1 MRERTIARRV
11 EVVGIGLHKGVPVK
25 MVLEPLGV
33 GCGIVFARSDLHIE
47 LPLSYKS
54 VLDTT
59 MATTLGLQDNA
70 KMRIS
75 TVEHL
80 LSAISAYGI
89 DNLKISVDNEEIP
102 IMDGSAIAHC
112 MLLDEAGIVELE
124 APKSFMRITREVEVK
139 EGVKFAKISPSP
151 SLSFEFGIN
160 FAHPMIREQ
169 HYHFE
174 FSRQQYKEQIARAR
188 TFGFLQEVNYLRS
201 IGLARGGSL
210 NNCIV
215 LDEHGIV
222 NQEGLRYEEEFVRH
236 KILDA
241 MGDLA
246 FLGKNVVGAYHSYMG
261 SHKLNAMLV
270 QKVLETQSY
279 EVVHLSSAPQKHV
292 APTESREVAIAYN

>member
-1 MRERTIARRV
+1 MKERTIARSV
-11 EVVGIGLHKGVPVK
+11 EVVGIGLHKGVPVR
-25 MVLEPLGV
+25 MVLEPLGA
-33 GCGIVFARSDLHIE
+33 GHGIVFVRSDLHAQM
-47 LPLSYKS
+47 PLSHKS
-54 VLDTT
+54 VVDTT
-59 MATTLGLQDNA
+59 MATTLSSRNNPRA
-70 KMRIS
+70 RIS

-80 LSAISAYGI
+80 LSAVSAYGI

-124 APKSFMRITREVEVK
+124 APKSFMRITREVEVRD
-139 EGVKFAKISPSP
+139 GVKFAKISPNP
-151 SLSFEFGIN
+151 SLSFDFTIN
-160 FAHPMIREQ
+160 FPHPMIREQ

-201 IGLARGGSL
+201 IGLAKGGNL

-215 LDEHGIV
+215 LDEQGIV

-246 FLGKNVVGAYHSYMG
+246 FLGMGVIGAYHSYMG

-270 QKVLETQSY
+270 NEVLETQAY
-279 EVVHLSSAPQKHV
+279 EVVHVSPTPQKQDTSSA
-292 APTESREVAIAYN
+292 EVAVAYH

>member
-1 MRERTIARRV
+1 MNERTIARSV
-11 EVVGIGLHKGVPVK
+11 EVVGIGLHKGVPVR
-25 MVLEPLGV
+25 MVLEPLEAGR
-33 GCGIVFARSDLHIE
+33 GIVFARSDLQAQM
-47 LPLSYKS
+47 PLSHES
-54 VLDTT
+54 VVDTT
-59 MATTLGLQDNA
+59 MATTLAAPDNPKA
-70 KMRIS
+70 RIS

-80 LSAISAYGI
+80 LSAVSAYGI

-112 MLLDEAGIVELE
+112 MLLDEAGIVELDT
-124 APKSFMRITREVEVK
+124 PKSFMRITQEVEVRD
-139 EGVKFAKISPSP
+139 GPKFAKISPSS
-151 SLSFEFGIN
+151 SLSFDFGIN

-169 HYHFE
+169 RYYFE

-201 IGLARGGSL
+201 IGLAKGGNL

-215 LDEHGIV
+215 LDEHSIV
-222 NQEGLRYEEEFVRH
+222 NKEGLRYEEEFARH

-246 FLGKNVVGAYHSYMG
+246 FLGKGVIGAYCSYMG

-270 QKVLETQSY
+270 NKVLEAQAY
-279 EVVHLSSAPQKHV
+279 EVVHLSPSPQRQSV
-292 APTESREVAIAYN
+292 ASGEMAVAYN